1 MLIHSVDTRFCLE
14 QSIEIPDCQ
23 IASHVTNTVIFH
35 RNPDRVYA
43 FFLSSLFLFL
53 LVFLHTQYGIHAIRR
68 HCDISIPGPRICYVS
83 GWHRECAPA
92 VFALWQFCRCFS
104 QCYSY
109 REFKNKKGGSLNAS
123 RHFNFPHLNPSSTH
137 SIICTRTLSN
147 LSAKTNDVDFCMI
160 ITHVACSLAFLPFL
174 FVFYLRLSTLGDAI
188 KGAMSFSSQKGNRR

>member
-1 MLIHSVDTRFCLE
+1 MGFMQLEDT
-14 QSIEIPDCQ
+14 
-23 IASHVTNTVIFH
+23 VT
-35 RNPDRVYA
+35 
-43 FFLSSLFLFL
+43 FLSQALVSAMCLADTASVPQQSLP
-53 LVFLHTQYGIHAIRR
+53 YGN
-68 HCDISIPGPRICYVS
+68 
-83 GWHRECAPA
+83 
-92 VFALWQFCRCFS
+92 FARCFS

-188 KGAMSFSSQKGNRR
+188 KGAMSFSSQKGNCR